1 MAKVLDGERPRT
13 TYNTSQTVK
22 RRGRPIK
29 LSLERL
35 SELIA
40 EEGPITDSAIALKL
54 HVSRQTV
61 MRARKRAEAAGR
73 HLESITQ
80 KRSASRRKATN
91 VAPFLALLG
100 QMEWLIETI
109 DLDWPDAVR
118 IDALRRLARLERALR
133 RAPEVRGRLIALAQN
148 AISTE
153 CAGLA
158 RAAGALGRADGARRG
173 EGGDDTGGGDG
184 LTRPSI
190 MATTPWQPLSILLR
204 RYALAP
210 NGVARAGE
218 PAGPHRLSMTLG
230 KLRDSDGLQVRVRQ
244 DDPMGRWRTFPPGQ
258 WYAYEVLPNDQLRY
272 APTGKVYSFAQVRWG
287 AAAKAPKL
295 PPMEQRIDLITP
307 YVKPDLTAEVIFK
320 TALVDNPGH
329 KLLICSRRTRQDAVK
344 FALGRLTAPCG
355 RSDA

>member
-29 LSLERL
+29 LCLERL

-118 IDALRRLARLERALR
+118 IDALRRLA
-133 RAPEVRGRLIALAQN
+133 
-148 AISTE
+148 
-153 CAGLA
+153 
-158 RAAGALGRADGARRG
+158 
-173 EGGDDTGGGDG
+173 
-184 LTRPSI
+184 
-190 MATTPWQPLSILLR
+190 
-204 RYALAP
+204 
-210 NGVARAGE
+210 
-218 PAGPHRLSMTLG
+218 
-230 KLRDSDGLQVRVRQ
+230 
-244 DDPMGRWRTFPPGQ
+244 
-258 WYAYEVLPNDQLRY
+258 
-272 APTGKVYSFAQVRWG
+272 
-287 AAAKAPKL
+287 
-295 PPMEQRIDLITP
+295 
-307 YVKPDLTAEVIFK
+307 
-320 TALVDNPGH
+320 
-329 KLLICSRRTRQDAVK
+329 
-344 FALGRLTAPCG
+344 
-355 RSDA
+355 

>member
-80 KRSASRRKATN
+80 KRSASRRKAIN

-148 AISTE
+148 AILTE
-153 CAGLA
+153 
-158 RAAGALGRADGARRG
+158 
-173 EGGDDTGGGDG
+173 
-184 LTRPSI
+184 
-190 MATTPWQPLSILLR
+190 
-204 RYALAP
+204 
-210 NGVARAGE
+210 
-218 PAGPHRLSMTLG
+218 
-230 KLRDSDGLQVRVRQ
+230 
-244 DDPMGRWRTFPPGQ
+244 
-258 WYAYEVLPNDQLRY
+258 
-272 APTGKVYSFAQVRWG
+272 
-287 AAAKAPKL
+287 
-295 PPMEQRIDLITP
+295 
-307 YVKPDLTAEVIFK
+307 
-320 TALVDNPGH
+320 
-329 KLLICSRRTRQDAVK
+329 
-344 FALGRLTAPCG
+344 
-355 RSDA
+355 

>member
-100 QMEWLIETI
+100 QMEWLIGTI

-118 IDALRRLARLERALR
+118 INALRRLARLERTLR
-133 RAPEVRGRLIALAQN
+133 RAPEVRRRLIALAQN
-148 AISTE
+148 AI
-153 CAGLA
+153 
-158 RAAGALGRADGARRG
+158 
-173 EGGDDTGGGDG
+173 
-184 LTRPSI
+184 
-190 MATTPWQPLSILLR
+190 
-204 RYALAP
+204 
-210 NGVARAGE
+210 
-218 PAGPHRLSMTLG
+218 
-230 KLRDSDGLQVRVRQ
+230 
-244 DDPMGRWRTFPPGQ
+244 
-258 WYAYEVLPNDQLRY
+258 
-272 APTGKVYSFAQVRWG
+272 
-287 AAAKAPKL
+287 
-295 PPMEQRIDLITP
+295 LI
-307 YVKPDLTAEVIFK
+307 E
-320 TALVDNPGH
+320 
-329 KLLICSRRTRQDAVK
+329 
-344 FALGRLTAPCG
+344 
-355 RSDA
+355 